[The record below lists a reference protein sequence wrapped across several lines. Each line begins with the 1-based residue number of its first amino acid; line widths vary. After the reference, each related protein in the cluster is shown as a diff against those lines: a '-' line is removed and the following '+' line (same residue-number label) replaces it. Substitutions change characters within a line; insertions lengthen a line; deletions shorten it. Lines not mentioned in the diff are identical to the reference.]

1 MESTESLTAL
11 KTLNNQAFL
20 GALCGLSGNLFNER
34 RTHDNGSLRETSP
47 GLTPRAAK
55 HAKKGKAWVQNR
67 IMPVLL
73 FFAIFASSRE
83 TCLPLWLSPET

>member
-1 MESTESLTAL
+1 MTTAL
-11 KTLNNQAFL
+11 CA
-20 GALCGLSGNLFNER
+20 R
-34 RTHDNGSLRETSP
+34 RVRVSRQ
-47 GLTPRAAK
+47 AAK

-83 TCLPLWLSPET
+83 TCLPLWLSLRKLESKFLISMNDVLVARA